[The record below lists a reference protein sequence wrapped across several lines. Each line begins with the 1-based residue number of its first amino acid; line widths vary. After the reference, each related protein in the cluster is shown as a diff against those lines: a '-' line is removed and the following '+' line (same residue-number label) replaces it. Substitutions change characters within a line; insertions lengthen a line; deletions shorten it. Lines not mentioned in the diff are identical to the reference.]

1 MGILEYRRGSLPAA
15 DARAHHRAVNGR
27 ESVNPMANRPKA
39 SSPAREAK
47 SEEGFARVTR
57 AFADDPEVSF
67 GRLFAS
73 DGLKV
78 HNKIFA
84 MLVRGSLVVKLPKA
98 RVDALV
104 GARNGERFDPGHG
117 RLMKEWV
124 VIAPGAGEW
133 LALAQEARRFVGG

>member
-1 MGILEYRRGSLPAA
+1 
-15 DARAHHRAVNGR
+15 
-27 ESVNPMANRPKA
+27 MASRPKA
-39 SSPAREAK
+39 DKTGGQAEEA
-47 SEEGFARVTR
+47 FAKVTR
-57 AFADDPEVSF
+57 AFANDTDVSF

-78 HNKIFA
+78 HNRIFA

-104 GARNGERFDPGHG
+104 AARRGDRFDPGHG

-124 VIAPGAGEW
+124 VIGPGDADW
-133 LALAQEARRFVGG
+133 LSLAKEARRFVAG

>member
-1 MGILEYRRGSLPAA
+1 MP
-15 DARAHHRAVNGR
+15 
-27 ESVNPMANRPKA
+27 NRPKK
-39 SSPAREAK
+39 SSDIETSEA
-47 SEEGFARVTR
+47 EEAFARVTR
-57 AFADDPEVSF
+57 AFAKDTEVSF

-104 GARNGERFDPGHG
+104 QAGQGDRFDPGHG

-124 VIAPGAGEW
+124 VIAQGSGDW
-133 LALAQEARRFVGG
+133 LALAMEARRFVGA

>member
-1 MGILEYRRGSLPAA
+1 M
-15 DARAHHRAVNGR
+15 DQ
-27 ESVNPMANRPKA
+27 PMASRPKA
-39 SSPAREAK
+39 ISTTADAKAEEA
-47 SEEGFARVTR
+47 FAHVTR
-57 AFADDPEVSF
+57 AFAMDAEVSF

-104 GARNGERFDPGHG
+104 AAGKGDRFDPGHG

-124 VIAPGAGEW
+124 VIAEGSSDW
-133 LALAQEARRFVGG
+133 LALA

>member
-1 MGILEYRRGSLPAA
+1 
-15 DARAHHRAVNGR
+15 
-27 ESVNPMANRPKA
+27 MATRPKKGSA
-39 SSPAREAK
+39 AETGEA
-47 SEEGFARVTR
+47 EEAFARVAQ
-57 AFADDPEVSF
+57 AFAKDSEVSF

-104 GARNGERFDPGHG
+104 QAGQGDRFDPGHG

-124 VIAPGAGEW
+124 VIARGTADW
-133 LALAQEARRFVGG
+133 LAFAREARRFVGG